1 MKGFSPSSYLRRLRR
16 LSQGDPRIR
25 VAILDG
31 PVDLEHPAFRG
42 AHIEVAETDSQ
53 ERRGESV
60 HGTHIASL
68 LFGQPGGP
76 LEGIA
81 PLCRGLIVPVFP
93 QDSVSGLLP
102 CSQERLALGI
112 QQALDWGAHVINVSG
127 GELVEEGNLSFDLL
141 QAVERCSSANVLIV
155 AAAGNDGCDCAHLPA
170 ALAPVLAVG
179 ATDEHG
185 RPLASSNWGAAL
197 HRQGVVAPGRLVLGA
212 VPGGGVAAMSGTSFA
227 TPVVSG
233 TAALLLSLQIQ
244 QGLRPDPSAVRAAIL
259 KGANPCKPERAPKC
273 RRFLAGSLNP
283 FRAAQ
288 NLFKQG
294 DHVMNDIDSIL
305 SPIPEGSPAE
315 SLVLPAEDLVRP
327 PTVRAAGISP
337 NCGCMD
343 ASYLVYAVGNLGYDF
358 GTEARL
364 NSFRRLMTSPENP
377 HPDPLHPE
385 QLAHYLEHHPEAA
398 TQLHWLLL
406 IDREPVYTLLP
417 AGAYAHRIHEHFR
430 KVLRQQN
437 ADGTDRIERIVVPGV
452 AGSKARLLSGVE
464 VPVLQPDFRGFAEW
478 NLEAETRHI
487 LALGSHPTKGDEG
500 HDQPGA
506 DDVRE
511 LLKRLA
517 HEVRNRGASPQDRAR
532 NYAATS
538 GKWLL
543 HNFSKPGYVLDTLT
557 AEPARFCRP
566 GADCWTVE
574 FRFFKPEESVRQPR
588 HLVRLVVDVSD
599 TIPSLITEVEGWA
612 VYS

>member
-1 MKGFSPSSYLRRLRR
+1 MKGFSPAQYLRRLRR
-16 LSQGDPRIR
+16 FSLGDPRIR

-31 PVDLEHPAFRG
+31 PVDLEHPAFRE
-42 AHIEVAETDSQ
+42 AHIDVAEICSQ
-53 ERRGESV
+53 QGHWGSV

-68 LFGQPGGP
+68 LFGRPSGP
-76 LEGIA
+76 VEGIT
-81 PLCRGLIVPVFP
+81 PLCQGLIVPVFP
-93 QDSVSGLLP
+93 QDPAAGLLP
-102 CSQERLALGI
+102 CSQDRLALGI

-127 GELVEEGNLSFDLL
+127 GELVEDGNLSFNLL

-170 ALAPVLAVG
+170 ALASVLAVG

-185 RPLASSNWGAAL
+185 QPLVSSNWGAVL

-212 VPGGGVAAMSGTSFA
+212 IPGGGVAALSGTSFA

-233 TAALLLSLQIQ
+233 TAALLLSLQVR

-259 KGANPCKPERAPKC
+259 RGADLCEPKRGLQC
-273 RRFLAGSLNP
+273 RRFLAGNLNP
-283 FRAAQ
+283 SRAAQ

-294 DHVMNDIDSIL
+294 DHAMNDIDLNL
-305 SPIPEGSPAE
+305 SSIPEGSP
-315 SLVLPAEDLVRP
+315 SDFLTLPAEDPARFSG
-327 PTVRAAGISP
+327 VRAAEISP
-337 NCGCMD
+337 NCGCMG

-364 NSFRRLMTSPENP
+364 SSFRRLMASPDNQ

-385 QLAHYLEHHPEAA
+385 QLAHYLERHPDAV

-406 IDREPVYTLLP
+406 IDREPVYALLP
-417 AGAYAHRIHEHFR
+417 VGAYAHRIHEHLR
-430 KVLRQQN
+430 TVLLQQN
-437 ADGTDRIERIVVPGV
+437 ASGMERIERIVVPGT
-452 AGSKARLLSGVE
+452 AGSRVRLLSGAE
-464 VPVLQPDFRGFAEW
+464 VPILQPDFRGFAEW
-478 NLEAETRHI
+478 NLEAEARHI
-487 LALGSHPTKGDEG
+487 LALGPHPAKRDKSE
-500 HDQPGA
+500 HQPSV
-506 DDVRE
+506 DDVRD

-517 HEVRNRGASPQDRAR
+517 HEVRNRGTSPQDRAR
-532 NYAATS
+532 NYVATS
-538 GKWLL
+538 GKWIL
-543 HNFSKPGYVLDTLT
+543 HNFSKPGYVLDSLT
-557 AEPARFCRP
+557 AEPAQFGRP

-574 FRFFKPEESVRQPR
+574 LRFFKPEESVRQPK

-599 TIPSLITEVEGWA
+599 TIPGLITDVESWA